1 MTSLVDNA
9 ISTHPRRILVVDD
22 EPQITAVLSRY
33 ARAVGFQSRIAGN
46 VDDAIR
52 LVEAEEFDLILLDII
67 LPGRT
72 GFSAIQTLKRKSD
85 AVIFIMTGYA
95 ADEIRKDAELLGADG
110 VIQKPVEFE
119 ALVKIING
127 LKVSCG
133 AVENFNETKNID
145 RR

>member
-1 MTSLVDNA
+1 
-9 ISTHPRRILVVDD
+9 
-22 EPQITAVLSRY
+22 
-33 ARAVGFQSRIAGN
+33 
-46 VDDAIR
+46 
-52 LVEAEEFDLILLDII
+52 
-67 LPGRT
+67 
-72 GFSAIQTLKRKSD
+72 
-85 AVIFIMTGYA
+85 MTGYA

>member
-67 LPGRT
+67 LPGP
-72 GFSAIQTLKRKSD
+72 ITLT
-85 AVIFIMTGYA
+85 I
-95 ADEIRKDAELLGADG
+95 
-110 VIQKPVEFE
+110 
-119 ALVKIING
+119 
-127 LKVSCG
+127 
-133 AVENFNETKNID
+133 
-145 RR
+145 